1 MEYDLSA
8 LVYVLVAVI
17 LLVKLYGCSGGG
29 GGTCS

>member
-1 MEYDLSA
+1 MGYDLSA

-17 LLVKLYGCSGGG
+17 LLVKLYAGSG